1 MVEIV
6 SAHTLTLQSTCDVQL
21 SFIVNI
27 MESVNELSKLAP
39 LAAPLTPAPEGEV
52 FTAAQWRTLLAICD
66 VFVPAIQADG
76 SQKNALTVKNFDLT
90 ASQYESYLPD
100 DANKA
105 LVHDYLLDSFTSI
118 PNIQEVL
125 RRKFI
130 KFVPQDGRDGLAFV
144 FSALNTTA
152 GSLLLTG
159 STTPI
164 HDQPLPTRTL
174 IVSKWATSYIP
185 LLRTLHRTFAGLSRQ
200 VWLQHTTTLPQLLD
214 FPATPKNIHREAS
227 HPYDFHDFTS
237 SSAPTSL
244 SFDAII
250 VGSGCGA
257 GVTASTLS
265 RAGMKVLVVEK
276 SYFFDSAFF
285 PMPHVSAE
293 ENLYENGG
301 GIPSD
306 DSSMFVKAGSTLGGG
321 GTINWSASLQ
331 TPNYVRNEWSQST
344 GLSFFKSPQ
353 YQACLDYVC
362 ERMGVAKATDLA
374 SFSNITHN
382 KGNQILLEGARRLG
396 MSTVTVPQNTSGKSH
411 DCGYCSAGCPSC
423 TKQGPVNNWLPD
435 AGKHGA
441 EFIQGCFVEEILFS
455 DTSNGKERTATGVR
469 CTWTSPDRSVTR
481 SLTLNAPRVIVS
493 SGTLQS
499 PLVLQRSGLT
509 SPLIGKNLK
518 LHPAAC
524 VYATYAERINPW
536 EGAILTAAVTALS
549 NSIPATP
556 NNGPVVECLYSVPG
570 FAGMFAPFRATLATA
585 KDPAGAAVEFKLNSA
600 KFAYSTAFVIIQ
612 RDIDSGSVYQDPHEK
627 SMVRIKYTPSKRDR
641 AGVLKGM
648 LAASRIAYAMDA
660 TEIDVLHPSVPR
672 FTRSKSASE
681 ETNHEAFE
689 LWLKDVEKHGVLG
702 DPENGMLGSAHQMG
716 TNRMSSAP
724 ETGVVDG
731 RGKVFGTSNIWVA
744 DGSVLPSASGVNPMI
759 SIMGVSEH
767 IARGIVKEYEVES

>member
-1 MVEIV
+1 MQTV
-6 SAHTLTLQSTCDVQL
+6 SAHLHTLHPLSAVLHTLIL
-21 SFIVNI
+21 NI
-27 MESVNELSKLAP
+27 MESVNELSTLAP
-39 LAAPLTPAPEGEV
+39 LAAPLTSVPEGEV
-52 FTAAQWRTLLAICD
+52 FTSDQWKTLLAICD
-66 VFVPAIQADG
+66 VFVPAIQADEFH
-76 SQKNALTVKNFDLT
+76 QNALSVPNLDE
-90 ASQYESYLPD
+90 AMSQYETYLPD
-100 DANKA
+100 NVDKF
-105 LVHDYLLDSFTSI
+105 LVQSYLKDSFTSI
-118 PNIQEVL
+118 PDIQEVL

-130 KFVPQDGRDGLAFV
+130 RFVPQSGRDGLSFIL
-144 FSALNTTA
+144 SALNTKA

-159 STTPI
+159 STIPI
-164 HDQPLPTRTL
+164 YEQPLPARTL
-174 IVSKWATSYIP
+174 IVCKWAGAYLP
-185 LLRTLHRTFAGLSRQ
+185 LLRSIHRTFAGLSRQ

-214 FPATPKNIHREAS
+214 FPAIPKNIHREAS
-227 HPYDFHDFTS
+227 YPYQFHDFTS

-244 SFDAII
+244 SYDAII

-265 RAGMKVLVVEK
+265 RAGMKVAVVEK
-276 SYFFDSAFF
+276 SYHFDSAFF
-285 PMPHVSAE
+285 PMPHVSSE

-344 GLSFFKSPQ
+344 GLPFFKSSQ

-362 ERMGVAKATDLA
+362 ERMGVAKATDSA

-382 KGNQILLEGARRLG
+382 RGNQILLEGARRLG
-396 MSTVTVPQNTSGKSH
+396 MSTMTVPQNTGGKSH

-435 AGKHGA
+435 AAKHDA
-441 EFIQGCFVEEILFS
+441 EFIQGCFVEEIIFS
-455 DTSNGKERTATGVR
+455 NTSNGKQRTATGVK
-469 CTWTSPDRSVTR
+469 CTWTSPDRSITR
-481 SLTLNAPRVIVS
+481 SLTINAPRIIVS

-499 PLVLQRSGLT
+499 PLLLQRSGLT
-509 SPLIGKNLK
+509 NPLIGKNLK
-518 LHPAAC
+518 LHPAAS
-524 VYATYAERINPW
+524 VFATYPQRINPW
-536 EGAILTAAVTALS
+536 EGAILTSAVTALS

-570 FAGMFAPFRATLATA
+570 FAGVFAPFRPNLSTT
-585 KDPAGAAVEFKLNSA
+585 KNPAGAAIEFKLNSA
-600 KFAYSTAFVIIQ
+600 KFAHSTAFVIIQ
-612 RDIDSGSVYQDPHEK
+612 RDIDSGSVYQDPHQK

-648 LAASRIAYAMDA
+648 LAASRIAYGMDA
-660 TEIDVLHPSVPR
+660 TEIDVLHPSVSR
-672 FTRSKSASE
+672 FIRSKSASE
-681 ETNHEAFE
+681 ATNDAAFE
-689 LWLKDVEKHGVLG
+689 LWLKEVEEHGVLG

-716 TNRMSSAP
+716 TNRMSSTP

-731 RGKVFGTSNIWVA
+731 QGRVFGTSNVWVA
-744 DGSVLPSASGVNPMI
+744 DGSVLPSASGVNPMV

-767 IARGIVKEYEVES
+767 IARGIVKEYKEEA